1 MRDVLIAGG
10 GIGGLAAALALGR
23 VGTTTQLIEQAPV
36 FTEVGAG
43 IGLGPNAMRRLHDW
57 GLKDILA
64 QKGFVPSHLE
74 VRDASDGRRLG
85 HMPMGDDFVHRYGA
99 PYLTIHRA
107 DLHQTLLEAVQAL
120 NKSSLL
126 LSSNLST
133 VQALH
138 EGVQV
143 GFEDTGPIQGMA
155 LIGADGI
162 SSRVRQ
168 QLWEPQPLVPSGH
181 WAYRSVLQRDQLP
194 PVWRGDGMGLWL
206 GPRLHVVHYPIRGG
220 DLLNLVVLVEAQDIP
235 QAPTWEHVRSA
246 EEATLDL
253 QAAMFACCP
262 SLQELVRMAGHSRKA
277 WALFDRPP
285 LRQAADMAKGK
296 VALLGDAAHPML
308 PYLAQGAGMAI
319 EDADSLAHHWQRQ
332 SQTVEQRLLAYAQ
345 SRWQRAAKV
354 QQRARRNGR
363 IFHARGPMAWVRNG
377 VMGLGGHHVMDQ
389 PWLYQH

>member
-23 VGTTTQLIEQAPV
+23 VGATSQLIEQADA

-57 GLKDILA
+57 GLKDTLE
-64 QKGFVPSHLE
+64 KRGFVPTHLD
-74 VRDASDGRRLG
+74 VRNALDGASLG
-85 HMPMGDDFVHRYGA
+85 QMAMGGDFVHRYGA
-99 PYLTIHRA
+99 PYMTIHRA
-107 DLHQTLLEAVQAL
+107 DLHQTLLEAVQAQNKAALLL
-120 NKSSLL
+120 NSSLHA
-126 LSSNLST
+126 
-133 VQALH
+133 VQAMA
-138 EGVQV
+138 EGVQI
-143 GFEDTGPIQGMA
+143 GFEHAGPMQGLA

-168 QLWEPQPLVPSGH
+168 QVWGPQPLLPSGH

-220 DLLNLVVLVEAQDIP
+220 ELLNLVVIVQAKDIP
-235 QAPTWEHVRSA
+235 AAPGWDHVRTA

-253 QAAMFACCP
+253 QAAIYACCP

-277 WALFDRPP
+277 WALFDKAPARS
-285 LRQAADMAKGK
+285 ANDMVKGK

-319 EDADSLAHHWQRQ
+319 EDADSLAQHWQQ
-332 SQTVEQRLLAYAQ
+332 QTLTVEQRLTAYAQ
-345 SRWQRAAKV
+345 SRWQRTAKL
-354 QQRARRNGR
+354 QLRARRNGR
-363 IFHARGPMAWVRNG
+363 VFHASGPLAWARNLA
-377 VMGLGGHHVMDQ
+377 MGLGGQNVMDQ
-389 PWLYQH
+389 PWLYKY

>member
-10 GIGGLAAALALGR
+10 GIGGLAAALALGH
-23 VGTTTQLIEQAPV
+23 VGTTSQLIEQAES
-36 FTEVGAG
+36 FAEVGAG
-43 IGLGPNAMRRLHDW
+43 IGLGPNAMKRLHAW
-57 GLKDILA
+57 GLKDVLA
-64 QKGFVPSHLE
+64 QRGFVPSHLE
-74 VRDASDGRRLG
+74 VRNAMDGRSLG
-85 HMPMGDDFVHRYGA
+85 QMAMGDDFVHRYGA

-107 DLHQTLLEAVQAL
+107 DLHQSLLEAVQTQNKASVLL
-120 NKSSLL
+120 NSSVH
-126 LSSNLST
+126 T
-133 VQALH
+133 VQSLN
-138 EGVQV
+138 EGVQI
-143 GFEDTGPIQGMA
+143 GFENSGPMQGMA

-162 SSRVRQ
+162 SSRVRHQ
-168 QLWEPQPLVPSGH
+168 VWGPQPLVASGH

-235 QAPTWEHVRSA
+235 AAPGWEHVRSA

-253 QAAMFACCP
+253 QAAMYACCP

-277 WALFDRPP
+277 WALFDKPP
-285 LRQAADMAKGK
+285 LRQAAEMAKGK

-319 EDADSLAHHWQRQ
+319 EDADSLAQHWQQ
-332 SQTVEQRLLAYAQ
+332 PSQTVEQRLQAYAMA
-345 SRWQRAAKV
+345 RWQRAAKV

-363 IFHARGPMAWVRNG
+363 VFHASGPLAWARNLA
-377 VMGLGGHHVMDQ
+377 MGLGGQNLMDQ
-389 PWLYQH
+389 PWLYKY